1 MGDVNR
7 QVVLTRLPE
16 ERLTEG
22 HFELREAPVPEPAE
36 GEVLT
41 RTRLLSIDAANRAW
55 MQGATYRDPITGGQ
69 VMAGFALAE
78 VVASRDER
86 FAPGDIVEADGGW
99 QDYAVHRGR
108 ALNKVDVRGPLS
120 HHLSVLG
127 ITGLTAYFGLLRV
140 GRPATGETVL
150 VSAAAG
156 ATGNVVGQLA
166 KLAGCRVVGVVG
178 RAGKAAFLSD
188 ELGFDAV
195 VSHRDE
201 HLRGALKAACPGG
214 IDVYFDNTGGPV
226 LEAALSRMNQGG
238 RIVCCGVVSQY
249 DTATP
254 APGPRG
260 VPGLLVTKRIRMEGF
275 LVMDFF
281 ADRRAAEDDLLDM
294 IYKGRL
300 KVAVDIAEGLDSAPR
315 ALVGLLA
322 GDNIGKRLVH
332 VADRAV

>member
-7 QVVLTRLPE
+7 QIVLTRLPT
-16 ERLTEG
+16 ERLDES
-22 HFELREAPVPEPAE
+22 HFEQREGEVPEPGD
-36 GEVLT
+36 GEVLC

-78 VVASRDER
+78 VVASRDDR
-86 FAPGDIVEADGGW
+86 FVPGDIVEADSGW

-108 ALNKVDVRGPLS
+108 ALAKVHVRGPLS

-127 ITGLTAYFGLLRV
+127 ITGLTAYFGLGRV
-140 GRPATGETVL
+140 GRPVSGETVL

-178 RAGKAAFLSD
+178 SPDKGEFLTQA
-188 ELGFDAV
+188 LGFDAV
-195 VSHRDE
+195 VSHRDAN
-201 HLRGALKAACPGG
+201 LRGALKAACPAG

-226 LEAALSRMNQGG
+226 LEAALSRMNQHG

-249 DTATP
+249 DTANP

-260 VPGLLVTKRIRMEGF
+260 VPGLLVTKRLRMEGF
-275 LVMDFF
+275 IVMDYF
-281 ADRRAAEDDLLDM
+281 ADRAAAESELAGSVAD
-294 IYKGRL
+294 GRL
-300 KVAVDIAEGLDSAPR
+300 RVVEDVIPGLEHAPA

-322 GDNIGKRLVH
+322 GDNIGKRMVR
-332 VADRAV
+332 VSGDA

>member
-7 QVVLTRLPE
+7 QIVLTRLPE
-16 ERLTEG
+16 DRLTADL
-22 HFELREAPVPEPAE
+22 FDLREAPVPTPGD
-36 GEVLT
+36 GEVLC
-41 RTRLLSIDAANRAW
+41 RTKLLSIDAANRAW

-78 VVASRDER
+78 VVASNHEA
-86 FAPGDIVEADGGW
+86 FTPGDIVEADSGW
-99 QDYAVHRGR
+99 QDYAVHRAK
-108 ALNKVDVRGPLS
+108 ALVKVTVRGPLT
-120 HHLSVLG
+120 HQLSVLG

-140 GRPATGETVL
+140 GRPVSGETVL

-178 RAGKAAFLSD
+178 NDDKAAFLTD

-195 VSHRDE
+195 VSHRDAN
-201 HLRGALKAACPGG
+201 LRGALKAACPSG

-226 LEAALSRMNQGG
+226 LEAALSRMNMHG

-249 DTATP
+249 DTSSP
-254 APGPRG
+254 ASGPKG
-260 VPGLLVTKRIRMEGF
+260 VPGLLVTKRLRMEGF
-275 LVMDFF
+275 IVMDYF
-281 ADRRAAEDDLLDM
+281 AERAAAEEDLAAAVTA
-294 IYKGRL
+294 GRL
-300 KVAVDIAEGLDSAPR
+300 KVVEDVVDGLDRAPA

-322 GDNIGKRLVH
+322 GDNVGKRMVR
-332 VADRAV
+332 VS

>member
-1 MGDVNR
+1 M
-7 QVVLTRLPE
+7 
-16 ERLTEG
+16 
-22 HFELREAPVPEPAE
+22 
-36 GEVLT
+36 
-41 RTRLLSIDAANRAW
+41 I
-55 MQGATYRDPITGGQ
+55 
-69 VMAGFALAE
+69 
-78 VVASRDER
+78 
-86 FAPGDIVEADGGW
+86 
-99 QDYAVHRGR
+99 
-108 ALNKVDVRGPLS
+108 
-120 HHLSVLG
+120 
-127 ITGLTAYFGLLRV
+127 
-140 GRPATGETVL
+140 GRPD
-150 VSAAAG
+150 
-156 ATGNVVGQLA
+156 
-166 KLAGCRVVGVVG
+166 
-178 RAGKAAFLSD
+178 KADFLIG

-195 VSHRDE
+195 ISHRDPDF
-201 HLRGALKAACPGG
+201 RSALKTACPNGV
-214 IDVYFDNTGGPV
+214 DVYFDNTGGPV
-226 LEAALSRMNQGG
+226 LEATLFRMNLHG

-294 IYKGRL
+294 IDKGRL